1 MDTFDLRKFLKEN
14 KVKEPI
20 NEETLKGAIEKEMEA
35 NAGRFET
42 PFPTRDLRQILNTK
56 NPEDLPSSAKKVLDK
71 LKKKYKIK
79 EATII
84 NPGGLLKEYFGN
96 DIENYISIIGYD
108 TYDQFFED
116 NPGAVNAMEEFIFK
130 VPEFRKQLIIQGYE
144 DVARLYEATIL
155 NPEDLPG
162 DEEGYITDSTG
173 QKIKIREFD
182 DESIEQYGDAM
193 KQALGSAEAPPHITA
208 LAIAAEDAYEEM
220 GNVDEVLKFVEM
232 HLKGAYGD

>member
-1 MDTFDLRKFLKEN
+1 MDTFNLRKFLKEN

-96 DIENYISIIGYD
+96 DIENYISIVGYD
-108 TYDQFFED
+108 DFNQFFED
-116 NPGAVNAMEEFIFK
+116 NPGAVQAMEEFLFS
-130 VPEFRKQLIIQGYE
+130 VPEFRKQLVMQGYE
-144 DVARLYEATIL
+144 DVAKMYEG
-155 NPEDLPG
+155 E
-162 DEEGYITDSTG
+162 
-173 QKIKIREFD
+173 IKEFD

-193 KQALGSAEAPPHITA
+193 KQALGSAEAPAHITA

-232 HLKGAYGD
+232 HLKGA